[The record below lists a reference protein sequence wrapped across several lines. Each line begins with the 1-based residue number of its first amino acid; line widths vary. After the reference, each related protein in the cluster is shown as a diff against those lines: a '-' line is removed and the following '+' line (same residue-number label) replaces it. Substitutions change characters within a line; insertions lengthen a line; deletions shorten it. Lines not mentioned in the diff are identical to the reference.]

1 MKCCELCN
9 YGQPRGAWWEELN
22 GIRVISLS
30 RSAPPPLF
38 PTSTSNYGDLWRAE
52 NAVHV
57 LFNPWCTDRPYN
69 ALQCFR
75 RILKSL
81 KVMLLK
87 TMEMKTNLITCI

>member
-1 MKCCELCN
+1 MDNLGE
-9 YGQPRGAWWEELN
+9 RG
-22 GIRVISLS
+22 GRSLTES
-30 RSAPPPLF
+30 GSFHCLGLPPPPLF

>member
-1 MKCCELCN
+1 MDNLGE
-9 YGQPRGAWWEELN
+9 RG
-22 GIRVISLS
+22 GRSLTES
-30 RSAPPPLF
+30 GSFHCLGLPPPLF